1 MKRALLL
8 LAAALALVF
17 FLYAVLSGLVNQG
30 HSLPSAGIV
39 VGTLALGVFG
49 LFWVVRR

>member
-1 MKRALLL
+1 MKRYVLL

-30 HSLPSAGIV
+30 HSLTGAGSI
-39 VGTLALGVFG
+39 LAMLVLGVFA
-49 LFWVVRR
+49 LFWFVRR